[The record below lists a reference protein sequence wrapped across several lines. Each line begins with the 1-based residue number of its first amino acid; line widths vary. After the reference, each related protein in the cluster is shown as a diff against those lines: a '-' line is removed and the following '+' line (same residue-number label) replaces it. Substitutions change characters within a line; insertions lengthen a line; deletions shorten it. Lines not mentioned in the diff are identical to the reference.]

1 MINVCFIKYFRAIK
15 LFGNLVLI
23 LLSNI
28 DLKVVLMN
36 IYIIKKKNNTAQ
48 DFNITFF
55 KNFI

>member
-15 LFGNLVLI
+15 LLGNLVLI
-23 LLSNI
+23 LLSKI